1 MAREANQT
9 SVNREY
15 STRKSWVETKD
26 VNLNVFADAENVK
39 NTVFNK
45 ADDAKTLIW
54 LRLDVFLL

>member
-1 MAREANQT
+1 MAREADQT

-45 ADDAKTLIW
+45 ADDAKTW
-54 LRLDVFLL
+54 PV

>member
-1 MAREANQT
+1 MAREADQT

>member
-1 MAREANQT
+1 MAREADQT

-39 NTVFNK
+39 NTVFKK

-54 LRLDVFLL
+54 LLLDVFLL

>member
-1 MAREANQT
+1 MAREADQT

-15 STRKSWVETKD
+15 STRKSWAETKD
-26 VNLNVFADAENVK
+26 TNLNVFADAENVK

>member
-1 MAREANQT
+1 MAREADQT

-54 LRLDVFLL
+54 LLLDVFLL

>member
-54 LRLDVFLL
+54 LLLDVFLL

>member
-1 MAREANQT
+1 MAREADQT

-15 STRKSWVETKD
+15 STRKSWAETKD
-26 VNLNVFADAENVK
+26 TNLNVFADAENVK

-54 LRLDVFLL
+54 LLLDVFLL

>member
-1 MAREANQT
+1 MAREADQT

-15 STRKSWVETKD
+15 STRKSWAETKD
-26 VNLNVFADAENVK
+26 ANLNVFADAENVK

-54 LRLDVFLL
+54 LLLDVFLL

>member
-15 STRKSWVETKD
+15 STRKSWAETKD

-54 LRLDVFLL
+54 LLLDVFLL